1 MKDGF
6 IKVAAAVPELKVADC
21 AFNADKT
28 IELAKKTAGTGA
40 VITVFPELGITGY
53 TCQDL
58 FFHDTL
64 IKAAERET
72 ARVAAATSDLGTLI
86 FIGVPFRRSGKIY
99 NVAAALWRGRLLGL
113 VPKSLIPNYG
123 EFYEIRQ
130 FRSAK
135 DVTETVS
142 YAGQTCPFGTK
153 LLFCHDHLDEL
164 TVAAEIC
171 EDVWGQMPPSVSH
184 CAAGATVIVNLSASN
199 ELIGKAEYRRSLIS
213 QNSAHNICGY
223 IYTSAVRANRPP
235 ILYLRDIR

>member
-6 IKVAAAVPELKVADC
+6 IKAAAAVPELKVADC

-28 IELAKKTAGTGA
+28 IELAKKAANTGA

-72 ARVAAATSDLGTLI
+72 ARVAEATAGLGTLI

-99 NVAAALWRGRLLGL
+99 NVAAVLWRGKLLGL

-123 EFYEIRQ
+123 EFYERRQ
-130 FRSAK
+130 FTPAK
-135 DVTETVS
+135 DGTETVN

-153 LLFCHDHLDEL
+153 LLFCHDRLDEL
-164 TVAAEIC
+164 TVAA
-171 EDVWGQMPPSVSH
+171 
-184 CAAGATVIVNLSASN
+184 
-199 ELIGKAEYRRSLIS
+199 
-213 QNSAHNICGY
+213 
-223 IYTSAVRANRPP
+223 
-235 ILYLRDIR
+235 